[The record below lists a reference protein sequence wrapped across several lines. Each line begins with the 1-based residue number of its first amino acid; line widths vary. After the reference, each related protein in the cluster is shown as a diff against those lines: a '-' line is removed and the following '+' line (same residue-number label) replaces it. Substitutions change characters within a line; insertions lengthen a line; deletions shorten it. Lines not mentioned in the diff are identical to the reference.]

1 MARRKRP
8 VKKFGRSMRVKL
20 MTLFSMFLVVLCGLI
35 GRLMYIEHTK
45 GEKYEKK
52 VLSMQSYDSKTIPYQ
67 RGEIVDRRGTVLAT
81 SVAVYNV
88 VLDCS
93 VMTDKEEYIKPT
105 IDALVECFPD
115 LDRGELED
123 YAEEKKDSRYIVLAK
138 KVPYEEVQP
147 FIDMQTAVDE
157 KNKKVNPDI
166 QGVWF
171 EKEYIRNYPYGS
183 LASAVLGFTSNGET
197 GLSGLENY
205 YDDIISGVNG
215 REYGYL
221 NADSDLEKTVIP
233 AQDGKTLVSSID
245 VNIQSIVEKKIKEFN
260 EEYYNNY
267 YEGAGSEHT
276 AVIVMNPN
284 NGEVL
289 AMAQYPYFDCNDPWN
304 LEDYYSKD
312 EIDKM
317 TDEKQVEILNT
328 LWQNYCVTQ
337 TYEPGSVQKPFTVAC
352 GLETGTV
359 KDKMSF
365 ECDGYEMFGGEK
377 VSCVVRTG
385 HGKESVRKALMDSCN
400 DAIMQMGYKIGKENF
415 TEYQS
420 VFGFGQKTGID
431 LPGETNTSAL
441 VRTVDKMTPID
452 LATNAFGQNYNCTMI
467 QMAAGFSSLINGGD
481 YYQPHLVTKVMDSSG
496 NTISTVEPKLVKQTV
511 SESTSAQI
519 KDYLYDVVSKG
530 TGGTAKVDGY
540 SMGGKTGTAQ
550 KQPRGNKQYLVSF
563 IGFAPYDN
571 PQMMIYCIVDEPN
584 AKDEAHSYFA
594 QNIVREIMEE
604 VLPYMNIYPDEKK
617 TGKNKGLGVT
627 GENAQYTGKH
637 QPVAKKNKKAEKTN
651 GQEPAE

>member
-105 IDALVECFPD
+105 IDALVKCFPD

-147 FIDMQTAVDE
+147 FIEMQTAVDE